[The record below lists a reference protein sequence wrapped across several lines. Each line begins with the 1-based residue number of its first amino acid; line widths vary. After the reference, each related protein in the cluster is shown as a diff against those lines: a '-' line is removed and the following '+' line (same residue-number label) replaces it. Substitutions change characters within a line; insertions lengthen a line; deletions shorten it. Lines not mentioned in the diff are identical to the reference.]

1 MVEII
6 EQEEEKMRIKRCGF
20 SVVAGMV
27 WNTGKYSGLC
37 SRMSGISILGGY
49 MQRHTARLYHFEGNQ
64 PLYRG
69 NICNGRAKRIPSNGD
84 WS

>member
-6 EQEEEKMRIKRCGF
+6 EQEEEKMRISAAVLASLPEWF
-20 SVVAGMV
+20 
-27 WNTGKYSGLC
+27 
-37 SRMSGISILGGY
+37 GIPESTAVYVQECREY
-49 MQRHTARLYHFEGNQ
+49 MQRLYHFEGNQ